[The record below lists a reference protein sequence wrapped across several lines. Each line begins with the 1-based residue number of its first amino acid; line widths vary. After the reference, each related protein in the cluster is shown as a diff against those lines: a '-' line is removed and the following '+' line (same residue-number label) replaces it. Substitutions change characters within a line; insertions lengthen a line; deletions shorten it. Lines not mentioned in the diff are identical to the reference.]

1 MGNQPV
7 NFGHDP
13 DNFTYNFSS
22 YKLTDIEKSVFC
34 KALQFTISPN
44 KLEYTLKSALN
55 KDVLETISDVTL
67 TNKNCKKNFERKICQ

>member
-44 KLEYTLKSALN
+44 KLEYTLKRCFRN
-55 KDVLETISDVTL
+55 HIRCNV
-67 TNKNCKKNFERKICQ
+67 NQ